1 LTRAARAAAILAA
14 EYPEPPDVDAS
25 AARPVL
31 LASADALA
39 SFCEELRGAP
49 YLALDTE
56 FVRVRTYYPELCL
69 IQVATPDR
77 LACIDPLAGVPLAP
91 LLERLH
97 DPATTKVMHAGRQDL
112 ELFYL
117 HDGRLPGPLYDTQIA
132 ASLLGHDDQVGY
144 GRLVE
149 TLLGIALDKAHTRTD
164 WAERPLSAE
173 QLAYAAE
180 DVSHLVT
187 LYERTRAE
195 LADRG
200 RLAWALEDAA
210 ALLDEALYRIEPETT
225 WQRVKGHA
233 SLRADA
239 QRAALVELA
248 AWREREAMARN
259 RPRQWLLR
267 DAHLLAIA
275 RALPANRARLAQV
288 PELPRPVVE
297 RYAPRLLEIVARARE
312 AQPPPSMAVDP
323 VDPALVDALAAR
335 VRERAAALGVP
346 ATVLAPRRELAGLL
360 RGDTDLNVLRGW
372 RAGVVGE
379 VLQAHAA
386 TLRAAG

>member
-1 LTRAARAAAILAA
+1 M
-14 EYPEPPDVDAS
+14 DAS

-31 LASADALA
+31 LASEEALVR
-39 SFCEELRGAP
+39 FCEQLRGAP
-49 YLALDTE
+49 YIALDTE

-69 IQVATPDR
+69 IQVATPEG
-77 LACIDPLAGVPLAP
+77 LACIDPLARVPLDP

-97 DPATTKVMHAGRQDL
+97 DPATVKVMHAGRQDL

-132 ASLLGHDDQVGY
+132 AALLGHDDQVGY

-149 TLLGIALDKAHTRTD
+149 ALLGVTLDKAHTRTD
-164 WAERPLSAE
+164 WAERPLSPE

-187 LYERTRAE
+187 LYERTREA
-195 LADRG
+195 LSGRD
-200 RLAWALEDAA
+200 RLAWALEDSA
-210 ALLDEALYRIEPETT
+210 ALLDERLYRIEPGTM

-233 SLRADA
+233 SLRGDA
-239 QRAALVELA
+239 QRAALAGLA

-275 RALPANRARLAQV
+275 RALPSNRARLAQV
-288 PELPRPVVE
+288 SDLPRAVVE
-297 RYAPRLLEIVARARE
+297 RYAQQLLEIVARARE
-312 AQPPPSMAVDP
+312 EPPPPAADVDP

-335 VRERAAALGVP
+335 VRECAAALGIP
-346 ATVLAPRRELAGLL
+346 ASVLAPRRELMGLL
-360 RGDTDLNVLRGW
+360 RGETDLNVLKGW
-372 RAGVVGE
+372 RARVAGD
-379 VLQAHAA
+379 A
-386 TLRAAG
+386 LRAEAEGLRARASGGPSS